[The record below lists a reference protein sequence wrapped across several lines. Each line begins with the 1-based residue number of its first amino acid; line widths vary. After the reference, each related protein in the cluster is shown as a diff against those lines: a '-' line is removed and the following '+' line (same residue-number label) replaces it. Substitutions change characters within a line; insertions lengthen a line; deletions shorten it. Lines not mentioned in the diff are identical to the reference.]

1 MEQMLSGYQF
11 LYVTT
16 LNNGVLFSESNKALF
31 FSFLFFRNRA
41 GLGSLV
47 AEEMKIPNRFVGL
60 SKCKELISQIYEL

>member
-1 MEQMLSGYQF
+1 MKQMLSVYQF

-31 FSFLFFRNRA
+31 FLFFFNRA

-60 SKCKELISQIYEL
+60 SKWKEIISQIYEL

>member
-1 MEQMLSGYQF
+1 MLSVYQF

-31 FSFLFFRNRA
+31 FLFFFFNRA

-60 SKCKELISQIYEL
+60 SKCKEIISQIYEL